1 MAISFSCP
9 QCAVRHQVKDEMAG
23 TKARCKC
30 GATLAIPSRPAP
42 AAASPATSG
51 GSSTIPVR
59 CSGCGRQHQA
69 SAALA
74 GKAAKCSCGAVLQI
88 PAPNTVA
95 GGADSIFDELSAEEL
110 NPTPFAQPSTGSR
123 AASSPGDG
131 DVLRQYAGVSAGHAG
146 GARAGCCP
154 SCGSRSSNKV
164 SWTWRGGIL
173 GPRIFN
179 HVRCNQCGTAY
190 NGKTGNYNTTAIG
203 VYLGVSFALG
213 FGVLTL
219 IALAG
224 FFGAR

>member
-9 QCAVRHQVKDEMAG
+9 QCAARHQVQDDMAG

-42 AAASPATSG
+42 AATAPAPSG

-59 CSGCGRQHQA
+59 CPGCGNQHQA

-88 PAPNTVA
+88 PAANAVA
-95 GGADSIFDELSAEEL
+95 GGAGSILDELSAEEL
-110 NPTPFAQPSTGSR
+110 NPTPFAQPSTGGP
-123 AASSPGDG
+123 AASNPGDG
-131 DVLRQYAGVSAGHAG
+131 DVLRQYAGAG
-146 GARAGCCP
+146 GSRGFGAGVACP
-154 SCGSRSSNKV
+154 ACGSRGSNKV
-164 SWTWRGGIL
+164 SWTWWGGIL
-173 GPRIFN
+173 GPRMCN

-190 NGKTGNYNTTAIG
+190 NGKTGNYNTTAIA

-213 FGVLTL
+213 FGILIL